1 MFDQGELPQVWFPL
15 PKQHRWPSV
24 MRRLRVRGWWQ
35 KIHGS
40 GSKSVKSTWIEAW
53 SLADRILLEAL
64 HFLQIT
70 CHMKFVTVQLIVRMT
85 KTSQIATS
93 HFLTVRY
100 NIISCAHLG
109 MYMSTYSPASFCMVQ
124 VGFGFSE
131 KMRSNIVKTCNSKHR
146 VSRV

>member
-1 MFDQGELPQVWFPL
+1 MLDQGELPQVRFPL

-70 CHMKFVTVQLIVRMT
+70 SSCEICSSSFTCEKDQNIANRLQYSMHSPGDVHVDIFSSFVL
-85 KTSQIATS
+85 
-93 HFLTVRY
+93 H
-100 NIISCAHLG
+100 G
-109 MYMSTYSPASFCMVQ
+109 ASWVF
-124 VGFGFSE
+124 FSAK
-131 KMRSNIVKTCNSKHR
+131 KMRSNFVKTCNFKHR
-146 VSRV
+146 VSQV